1 MKNVKSEEKLEKM
14 EIKKLAF
21 NMSAPMV
28 ISLLMLSLYN
38 IIDSIF
44 VAKINEDALSAISLS
59 FPIQKMLIGISLG
72 TCIGINSLLS
82 RKLGEKNNDDAK
94 KTVGNGFILMIFSW
108 FFVILTSSIILNYF
122 FNFFTGNK
130 EIVKMGK
137 DYFGIIA
144 IFSIGL
150 FMQIFTKKICESTGM
165 SKKSMIID
173 LSGAAINLI
182 LDPILIFGFLNIPS
196 FGIKGAAIATV
207 IGQIFS
213 SIIGFIILYKNKKDY
228 FLKKYLKLDKEI
240 IKEIYQVGLPSIIM
254 ESTSAFL
261 VLILNKVLITI
272 SDVAVAYFG
281 VYWKLQ
287 DFVITTIYGLN
298 YGMVPII
305 AYNYGAKN
313 KQRVQSTI
321 KLYMKVSVVIAIV
334 SMACFWIIPKQL
346 LGLFN
351 ATDNLLGVG
360 IVGNRILSIA
370 FIFIC
375 INLII
380 SSTFQAI
387 GKGKNSLIISL
398 LRRIIIN
405 IPIYILFGKYMR
417 LEMVW
422 CVFVLSEIIAFG
434 VAIIMLKKEKSTNEL
449 I

>member
-1 MKNVKSEEKLEKM
+1 MNNIKSEEKLGTM

-28 ISLLMLSLYN
+28 ISLLTLSLYD
-38 IIDSIF
+38 IVDSIF
-44 VAKINEDALSAISLS
+44 VAKINENALSAICLS

-72 TCIGINSLLS
+72 TSIGINSLLA
-82 RKLGEKNNDDAK
+82 RKLGEKNNNDARK
-94 KTVGNGFILMIFSW
+94 VVGNGFVLMVFSW
-108 FFVILTSSIILNYF
+108 FFMILTNFIILKYF
-122 FNFFTGNK
+122 FTFFTGNE
-130 EIVKMGK
+130 EIVQMGR
-137 DYFGIIA
+137 DYFGIIG

-182 LDPILIFGFLNIPS
+182 LDPILIFGFYKIPTL
-196 FGIKGAAIATV
+196 GIRGAAIAT
-207 IGQIFS
+207 ILGQIIS
-213 SIIGFIILYKNKKDY
+213 AIIGFIILYRNKKDY
-228 FLKKYLKLDKEI
+228 FLKEYLKLDKKI
-240 IKEIYQVGLPSIIM
+240 IKDIYQVGLPSIIM

-261 VLILNKVLITI
+261 VLTLNKVLISI
-272 SDVAVAYFG
+272 SEVAVTYFG
-281 VYWKLQ
+281 IYWKLQ
-287 DFVITTIYGLN
+287 YFVTTTIYGLN

-305 AYNYGAKN
+305 AYNYGAQN
-313 KQRVQSTI
+313 KERIQTTI
-321 KLYMKVSVVIAIV
+321 KLYMKVSIIIALI

-346 LGLFN
+346 LILFN
-351 ATDNLLGVG
+351 ATDHLLSVGV
-360 IVGNRILSIA
+360 VGNRMLSIA

-398 LRRIIIN
+398 IRRIIIN
-405 IPIYILFGKYMR
+405 IPVYILLGRYMN
-417 LEMVW
+417 LEIVW
-422 CVFVLSEIIAFG
+422 GIFVLSEIIAFII
-434 VAIIMLKKEKSTNEL
+434 AITMLKREKSTNKL